1 VDMKIR
7 NMTRKNM
14 FLASV
19 FAVFMACA
27 SISFAQKPSP
37 KLEPKPS
44 ANLLETLSRGMW
56 QLRAI
61 GGGETGAAIDKY
73 CVGNPAKL
81 AQIQHAALDC
91 KQYVVRSTPNSITIS
106 YSCTNAGQGLT
117 TIRKESS
124 KLIHIDSQG
133 IRNNSPFAFAAEARL
148 TGPCGG

>member
-1 VDMKIR
+1 MKMENI
-7 NMTRKNM
+7 TRKN
-14 FLASV
+14 LILVSV
-19 FAVFMACA
+19 FAVFVTSA
-27 SISFAQKPSP
+27 SISFAQKANP
-37 KLEPKPS
+37 KVEPRTEPT
-44 ANLLETLSRGMW
+44 LLESLGRGLW
-56 QLRAI
+56 QLRAV
-61 GGGETGAAIDKY
+61 GGGPTGAAIEKY

-91 KQYVVRSTPNSITIS
+91 KQYVVRSSPNSITIS